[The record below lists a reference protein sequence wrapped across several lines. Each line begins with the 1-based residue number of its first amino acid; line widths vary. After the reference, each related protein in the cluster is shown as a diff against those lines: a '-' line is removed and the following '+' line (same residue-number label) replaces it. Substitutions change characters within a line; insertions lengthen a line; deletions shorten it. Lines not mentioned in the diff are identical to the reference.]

1 MTVEYKIKNQFPKT
15 LKNGWEEEGVR
26 GVSGCKETHI
36 SNGNLGHFKLAVYF
50 NIKIKWKCI
59 IKSKWSKNT
68 EGTSERKPSQV
79 EAFVCVKMKNCFF
92 SSMLCFEG

>member
-15 LKNGWEEEGVR
+15 LKNGWLRGWEGSNVD
-26 GVSGCKETHI
+26 VKETHI

-59 IKSKWSKNT
+59 IKSKWSKNIEKEHKQ
-68 EGTSERKPSQV
+68 EGK
-79 EAFVCVKMKNCFF
+79 
-92 SSMLCFEG
+92 